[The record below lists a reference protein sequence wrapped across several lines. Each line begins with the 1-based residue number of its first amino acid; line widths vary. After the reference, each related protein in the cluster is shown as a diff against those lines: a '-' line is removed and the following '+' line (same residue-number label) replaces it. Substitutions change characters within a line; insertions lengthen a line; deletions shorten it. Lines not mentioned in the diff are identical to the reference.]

1 MAGLGDLRGAGSM
14 GTLKWYARD
23 PRAALAGM
31 MKLTLEECG
40 AYNKILDLIYL
51 RGGNLE
57 DDREEICRWLN
68 CKPRTWKRLRARLMD
83 LGKIYV
89 HAGCLHNERADDEIA
104 KFTRK
109 VRISTESANKRWA
122 TYNEI
127 KGLSDG
133 YPMPPTY
140 RLRKTSAKIVP
151 IPKKP
156 TEKGGDK

>member
-1 MAGLGDLRGAGSM
+1 M

-40 AYNKILDLIYL
+40 AYNKILDLIYV

-57 DDREEICRWLN
+57 DDPEEICRWLN
-68 CKPRTWKRLRARLMD
+68 CKPRTWKRIRTRLID
-83 LGKIYV
+83 LEKIYV

-104 KFTRK
+104 RITRK
-109 VRISTESANKRWA
+109 VQISTENANKRWA

-127 KGLSDG
+127 KGLSDAVA
-133 YPMPPTY
+133 MQHTH

-151 IPKKP
+151 ISKQA
-156 TEKGGDK
+156 TEKEKK